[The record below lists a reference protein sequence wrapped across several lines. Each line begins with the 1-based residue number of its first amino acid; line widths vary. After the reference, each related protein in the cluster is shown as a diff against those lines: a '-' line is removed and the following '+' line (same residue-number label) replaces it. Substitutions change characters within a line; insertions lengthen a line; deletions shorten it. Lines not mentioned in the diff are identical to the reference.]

1 MKDLVISIRNYNENN
16 YKQIIDAIKNAG
28 FKNVFIEWY
37 NDNLKLQNDI
47 LNYVKEN
54 NLNIVFAHLG
64 YRIANDIWHDNGN
77 GVVNKYINDIKICK
91 ENGIELVIMHPT
103 LVYEDPGMNELGLN
117 RIKEILD
124 YAKNINVKVA
134 FENVELVEY
143 LEYIIKNI
151 DYPNLGVCYDV
162 GHANLFCNGNFNVEL
177 FKDRVFA
184 IHLHDNFKKKDDHN
198 LPFDGT
204 VNFEDAIK
212 KIKDMNYNGYVIIE
226 SGYSNYYNN
235 LSIEDYYKLA
245 YERGLKVNEMFSKE
259 VNK

>member
-1 MKDLVISIRNYNENN
+1 M
-16 YKQIIDAIKNAG
+16 
-28 FKNVFIEWY
+28 
-37 NDNLKLQNDI
+37 
-47 LNYVKEN
+47 
-54 NLNIVFAHLG
+54 
-64 YRIANDIWHDNGN
+64 
-77 GVVNKYINDIKICK
+77 
-91 ENGIELVIMHPT
+91 
-103 LVYEDPGMNELGLN
+103 GLEST
-117 RIKEILD
+117 I
-124 YAKNINVKVA
+124 
-134 FENVELVEY
+134 
-143 LEYIIKNI
+143 
-151 DYPNLGVCYDV
+151 
-162 GHANLFCNGNFNVEL
+162 
-177 FKDRVFA
+177 KDRVFA